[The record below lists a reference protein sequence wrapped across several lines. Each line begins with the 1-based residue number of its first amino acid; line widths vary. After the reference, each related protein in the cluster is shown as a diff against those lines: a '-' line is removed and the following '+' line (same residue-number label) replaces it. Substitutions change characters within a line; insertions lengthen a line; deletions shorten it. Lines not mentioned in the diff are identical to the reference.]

1 MNFKIFAIKTVSGIL
16 SCLKLNRISDKEV
29 KNNLLTDYL
38 ALRKVIKST
47 EEDKREFVEK
57 FQEDWKDELLAVRK
71 LRLEKQPVEGYDEY
85 LKAEAEGNLILQK
98 MDETEVEVSI
108 NPVKIDKFVA
118 SVSEEEI
125 NFEQIAVLLDNGI
138 LEE

>member
-1 MNFKIFAIKTVSGIL
+1 MNLSFLNIRNLVGIL

-38 ALRKVIKST
+38 ALRKVVKSV

-85 LKAEAEGNLILQK
+85 LKAESEGNLILQK
-98 MDETEVEVSI
+98 MDEAEVEVSI
-108 NPVKIDKFVA
+108 NQVKIDKFVA
-118 SVSEEEI
+118 SISEEEI